1 MIVVFSIVAVI
12 ALIALYDYFQSRSW
26 QQVTSDARNDTVFAQ
41 RNKQYGAYQMRRNY
55 NKQLALIIGGI
66 VAGAG
71 VLYAATRGNEV
82 EKFATS
88 PNTREIMHTLVIPK
102 PDKKDADPIMRTKQE
117 SGPQQRT
124 DLFVPPT
131 PTDQEQE
138 RTDIT
143 VPDPNT
149 AVSNQQNDDDNGD
162 PLSGVPGNGGNGS
175 GPGETETQEGA
186 DDSEPVY
193 VDEPA
198 EFPGGYSALKAYLGD
213 NIRYPQIAIEM
224 ELEGRAFLK
233 FIVSKAG
240 DISDVKVMRGVEDC
254 PECDKEAVRVV
265 RAMPNWK
272 PGKINGKPVKSEFNL
287 PITFK
292 LQKN

>member
-102 PDKKDADPIMRTKQE
+102 PDKKDTDPIMRTKQE
-117 SGPQQRT
+117 SGPQQETQAFVEPRVT
-124 DLFVPPT
+124 DREL
-131 PTDQEQE
+131 EQTE
-138 RTDIT
+138 IT
-143 VPDPNT
+143 VPDPGT
-149 AVSNQQNDDDNGD
+149 PVSNENNEGNGNL
-162 PLSGVPGNGGNGS
+162 PGGVPGEGGNGS
-175 GPGETETQEGA
+175 GEDEPTETPI
-186 DDSEPVY
+186 DDNKLEKY

-198 EFPGGYSALKAYLGD
+198 RFPGGMEKLPPYLRD
-213 NIRYPQIAIEM
+213 NLHYPEIAIQLG
-224 ELEGRAFLK
+224 LEGKCYLK
-233 FIVSKAG
+233 FVVSKVG
-240 DISDVKVMRGVEDC
+240 DISDVTVVRGVEDC

-265 RAMPNWK
+265 RSMPLWT
-272 PGKINGKPVKSEFNL
+272 PGKINGRPVKSEFNL

>member
-117 SGPQQRT
+117 SGPQQETQAFVEPRVT
-124 DLFVPPT
+124 DREL
-131 PTDQEQE
+131 EQTE
-138 RTDIT
+138 IT
-143 VPDPNT
+143 VPDPGT
-149 AVSNQQNDDDNGD
+149 PVSDENNEGNGD
-162 PLSGVPGNGGNGS
+162 DLPGGVPGDGGNGQ
-175 GPGETETQEGA
+175 GNTTTEEPPT
-186 DDSEPVY
+186 DEPVKW

-198 EFPGGYSALKAYLGD
+198 CFPGGMDKLPPFLRD
-213 NIRYPQIAIEM
+213 NLHYPDIAIQLG
-224 ELEGRAFLK
+224 LEGKCYLK
-233 FIVSKAG
+233 FEVSKVG
-240 DISDVKVMRGVEDC
+240 DISDVKVVRGVEDC

-265 RAMPNWK
+265 RSMPLWR
-272 PGKINGKPVKSEFNL
+272 PGKLNGRPVKSEFNL

>member
-82 EKFATS
+82 EKFTTS

-102 PDKKDADPIMRTKQE
+102 PDKKDVDPIMRTRQE
-117 SGPQQRT
+117 SGPQQETQAFVEPQVT
-124 DLFVPPT
+124 DRELEHT
-131 PTDQEQE
+131 E
-138 RTDIT
+138 IT
-143 VPDPNT
+143 VPDPGT
-149 AVSNQQNDDDNGD
+149 PVSNQNNEGNGD
-162 PLSGVPGNGGNGS
+162 DLPGAVPGGGGNG
-175 GPGETETQEGA
+175 PGTTVTE
-186 DDSEPVY
+186 EPPTDNLEPW

-198 EFPGGYSALKAYLGD
+198 RFPGGMEKLPPYLRD
-213 NIRYPQIAIEM
+213 NLHYPEIAIQLG
-224 ELEGRAFLK
+224 LEGRCFLK
-233 FIVSKAG
+233 FVVSKVG
-240 DISDVKVMRGVEDC
+240 DISDVKVVRGVEDC

-265 RAMPNWK
+265 KNMPLWT
-272 PGKINGKPVKSEFNL
+272 PGKINGRPVKSEFNL